1 MPEPGYASHLS
12 LPAAAMV
19 AGLPRRRQRQVLD
32 LADQLALHP
41 FGVGDS
47 RAEDAAG
54 HTLENLLIDGF
65 IFTYW
70 VDHATKEV
78 RITEIVKV

>member
-1 MPEPGYASHLS
+1 MPELGYTSHLS
-12 LPAAAMV
+12 IPAAAMV

-32 LADQLALHP
+32 LAEQLALHP
-41 FGVGDS
+41 FGVGDY
-47 RAEDAAG
+47 RTDDAAS

-70 VDHATKEV
+70 VDHAVKEV
-78 RITEIVKV
+78 RITEITKV